1 MQRDEDLRTLRRSMA
16 ADVRAFIELMR
27 PKNMVL
33 AAITVPLGALFGLN
47 ATLNPEQTTSVAV
60 QVLAV
65 LTFMGAGNAMNDIKD
80 AEIDAQAH
88 PARPIPSQRVS
99 IQAAQKFVIGLW
111 ILSLGS
117 MVYGSIEL
125 AQNNA
130 AWWPLAAIYICA
142 AAMMLTYDLGP
153 ETKSKGLIGNVSIS
167 LMVAAVIL
175 YGAATVDSLSW
186 LVVYVAGVVFFTNL
200 AREIVKDCQDMLA
213 DEGERTTLPM
223 KIGLENA
230 RMIAYVL
237 IMAGLVCLYIPY
249 WKGPFAFGQ
258 LILQTPAILILISL
272 NGPLYKGED
281 VQVSARIRIAMLL
294 GLLGFILTMY
304 L

>member
-1 MQRDEDLRTLRRSMA
+1 MA
-16 ADVRAFIELMR
+16 VDVRAFIELMR

-47 ATLNPEQTTSVAV
+47 ATLNSEQITSVMV
-60 QVLAV
+60 QVFAV
-65 LTFMGAGNAMNDIKD
+65 LAFMGAGNAMNDIKD
-80 AEIDAQAH
+80 AAIDAQAH
-88 PARPIPSQRVS
+88 PSRPIPSQRVS

-111 ILSLGS
+111 IFSLLA
-117 MVYGSIEL
+117 MAYGAFEL
-125 AQNNA
+125 AQNNSS
-130 AWWPLAAIYICA
+130 WWPLTAIYFCAAIL
-142 AAMMLTYDLGP
+142 MLTYDLGP
-153 ETKSKGLIGNVSIS
+153 ETKSKGLLGNISIS

-175 YGAATVDSLSW
+175 YGSATVDSISW
-186 LVVYVAGVVFFTNL
+186 LAFYVAGVVFFTNL

-213 DEGERTTLPM
+213 DEGVRHTLPM
-223 KIGLENA
+223 KIGLEKA
-230 RMIAYVL
+230 RMASYIL

-258 LILQTPAILILISL
+258 LVLQTPAILVLISL
-272 NGPLYKGED
+272 NGALFKGED
-281 VQVSARIRIAMLL
+281 VQVSARIRVAMLL

>member
-1 MQRDEDLRTLRRSMA
+1 MA

-47 ATLNPEQTTSVAV
+47 ATLNSEQTSSVLV
-60 QVLAV
+60 QILAV
-65 LTFMGAGNAMNDIKD
+65 LAFMGAGNAMNDIKD
-80 AEIDAQAH
+80 AAIDAQAH
-88 PARPIPSQRVS
+88 PNRPIPSQRVS
-99 IQAAQKFVIGLW
+99 IPAAQKFVALLW
-111 ILSLGS
+111 VLSLS
-117 MVYGSIEL
+117 AMTYGVFVLS
-125 AQNNA
+125 QNNA
-130 AWWPLAAIYICA
+130 TWWPLTVIYFCA
-142 AAMMLTYDLGP
+142 VILMITYDLGP
-153 ETKSKGLIGNVSIS
+153 ETKSKGLIGNISIS

-175 YGAATVDSLSW
+175 YGAASVDSMSW
-186 LVVYVAGVVFFTNL
+186 LVFYVAGVVFFTNL

-213 DEGERTTLPM
+213 DEGERQTLPM

-230 RMIAYVL
+230 RMVSYIL

-249 WKGPFAFGQ
+249 WKGPFSFGQ
-258 LILQTPAILILISL
+258 LILQTPAILVLISL
-272 NGPLYKGED
+272 NGPLFKGED
-281 VQVSARIRIAMLL
+281 VQVSARIRVAMLL

>member
-1 MQRDEDLRTLRRSMA
+1 MA

-47 ATLNPEQTTSVAV
+47 ATLNSEQASAVAV
-60 QVLAV
+60 QILAV
-65 LTFMGAGNAMNDIKD
+65 LAFMGAGNAMNDIKD
-80 AEIDAQAH
+80 AAIDAQAH
-88 PARPIPSQRVS
+88 PNRPIPSQRVS
-99 IQAAQKFVIGLW
+99 IQAAQKFVALLW
-111 ILSLGS
+111 TLSLAA
-117 MVYGSIEL
+117 MAYGSFEL

-130 AWWPLAAIYICA
+130 AWWPLTAIYFSAVIL
-142 AAMMLTYDLGP
+142 MITYDLGP
-153 ETKSKGLIGNVSIS
+153 ETKSKGLIGNISIS

-175 YGAATVDSLSW
+175 YGAASVDSMSW
-186 LVVYVAGVVFFTNL
+186 LVFYVAGVVFFTNL

-213 DEGERTTLPM
+213 DEGVRNTLPM

-230 RMIAYVL
+230 RMLSYVL
-237 IMAGLVCLYIPY
+237 VMAGLVCLYIPY
-249 WKGPFAFGQ
+249 WKGPFVFGQ
-258 LILQTPAILILISL
+258 LVLQTPAILVLITL
-272 NGPLYKGED
+272 NGPMFKGED
-281 VQVSARIRIAMLL
+281 VQVSARIRVAMLL

>member
-1 MQRDEDLRTLRRSMA
+1 MA
-16 ADVRAFIELMR
+16 VDVRAFIELMR

-47 ATLNPEQTTSVAV
+47 ATLNSEQITSVAV
-60 QVLAV
+60 QILAV

-80 AEIDAQAH
+80 AAIDAQAH
-88 PARPIPSQRVS
+88 PNRPIPSQRVS
-99 IQAAQKFVIGLW
+99 IQSAQKFVAGLW
-111 ILSLGS
+111 IFSLAA
-117 MVYGSIEL
+117 MAYGSFEL

-130 AWWPLAAIYICA
+130 TWWPLTVIYICA

-153 ETKSKGLIGNVSIS
+153 TTKNKGLLGNICIS

-175 YGAATVDSLSW
+175 YGAASVDSISW
-186 LVVYVAGVVFFTNL
+186 LVFYVAGVVFFTNL
-200 AREIVKDCQDMLA
+200 AREIIKDCQDILA
-213 DEGERTTLPM
+213 DEGVRHTLPM
-223 KIGLENA
+223 KVGLENA
-230 RMIAYVL
+230 RMVAYIL
-237 IMAGLVCLYIPY
+237 IMAGLVCLYVPY
-249 WKGPFAFGQ
+249 WRGPFSFGQ
-258 LILQTPAILILISL
+258 LILQTPAILVLISL

-281 VQVSARIRIAMLL
+281 VQVSARIRVAMLL